1 MAEGKKNLPSET
13 ETMKLEDG
21 FAILDAFIGCL
32 SQQEEWVRIQR
43 QDALVLKAEDK
54 LYQWLEQIKSD
65 LGVEYLQGLEDAIC
79 VYNGTLNDAAIL
91 YGFRTAV
98 KLFYAFG
105 RPLEM
110 SRFMLAHDEK
120 KKVGVCYGQSD

>member
-1 MAEGKKNLPSET
+1 MVEGKKNLPGET
-13 ETMKLEDG
+13 EAMRLDDG
-21 FAILDAFIGCL
+21 FAILDELIGYL
-32 SQQEEWVRIQR
+32 SQQEEWSHIQR
-43 QDALVLKAEDK
+43 HDALILKAEYK
-54 LYQWLEQIKSD
+54 LYQWLEQIKSN
-65 LGVEYLQGLEDAIC
+65 LGVECLQGLEDAIS

-120 KKVGVCYGQSD
+120 KKVGVCYGQAD